1 VKIVTPVRDVAGTK
15 LGFIEDPWGVKIE
28 VVQDPETLGF
38 HHVHLRAPD
47 PDASLAWYKA
57 RFGGETAKLKG
68 RVDGLKYGDVWVL
81 VAKGDATPSVGHAI
95 DHVGWRVADLDQTL
109 AALKARDIKILQG
122 PTALTLATGVVHY
135 SFVEDPAGTKIEIV
149 QR

>member
-1 VKIVTPVRDVAGTK
+1 
-15 LGFIEDPWGVKIE
+15 
-28 VVQDPETLGF
+28 
-38 HHVHLRAPD
+38 
-47 PDASLAWYKA
+47 
-57 RFGGETAKLKG
+57 
-68 RVDGLKYGDVWVL
+68 
-81 VAKGDATPSVGHAI
+81 
-95 DHVGWRVADLDQTL
+95 VADLDQTL